1 MSRSIDFVT
10 LLVGKLAYLHSVDTS
25 RQLYRVPGLHCNH
38 HNKGGEERNR
48 VKSQVEGGTFHKL
61 GTTPPQLLLQSD
73 ANFTL
78 DRGIFEDIERQR
90 IWKYGGGVVMVTG
103 NMCTVSGT
111 TETTLWWLP
120 SPLTLSCSPTCEGG
134 KCNVTT

>member
-78 DRGIFEDIERQR
+78 DRGIFEDIERR
-90 IWKYGGGVVMVTG
+90 EYG
-103 NMCTVSGT
+103 NMVMLLWSLATCVLSVGPRSGG
-111 TETTLWWLP
+111 
-120 SPLTLSCSPTCEGG
+120 SRQLSLSAALQHARVESAM
-134 KCNVTT
+134 